1 MKRYSFG
8 SAFYYSAY
16 YLWDSS
22 ILLSNSF
29 LFIAVWYPIVRT
41 LALTMEEPLLD
52 GILLSG
58 WWTVSCLHLLLACFT
73 LVVSNP
79 LPLQTVGPQAPLA
92 MGFSRQEYWSGLS
105 FPTPGDLP
113 NPGIE
118 PTSLASP
125 GIGRQ
130 ILYHCTTWE
139 APQFIILNQLKSKS
153 LLSKCYVVQSRL
165 IGLHWWL
172 R

>member
-22 ILLSNSF
+22 ILLSNSC
-29 LFIAVWYPIVRT
+29 LFIAVRYPIVRT
-41 LALTMEEPLLD
+41 LALTVEEPLLD

-73 LVVSNP
+73 SVVSNP
-79 LPLQTVGPQAPLA
+79 LPLQTVAPQAPLA

-118 PTSLASP
+118 PTSLASSTLAS
-125 GIGRQ
+125 RFFTTS
-130 ILYHCTTWE
+130 TTWE
-139 APQFIILNQLKSKS
+139 ASFWLLWKKKKTAMNSLEQLFCLCVCFHFS
-153 LLSKCYVVQSRL
+153 
-165 IGLHWWL
+165 
-172 R
+172 

>member
-41 LALTMEEPLLD
+41 LALTVEEPLLD

-73 LVVSNP
+73 SVVSNP
-79 LPLQTVGPQAPLA
+79 LPLQTVAPRLLWPWDSPGKNTGVGCHFLLQGIFPTQGSNPHLLHLLHWQAGSLPLA
-92 MGFSRQEYWSGLS
+92 
-105 FPTPGDLP
+105 PPGMPAFGYCEKKKKLLWTVS
-113 NPGIE
+113 NNCFVCVCVFI
-118 PTSLASP
+118 SL
-125 GIGRQ
+125 R
-130 ILYHCTTWE
+130 
-139 APQFIILNQLKSKS
+139 
-153 LLSKCYVVQSRL
+153 
-165 IGLHWWL
+165 
-172 R
+172 